1 MFNIKSKKK
10 IKNKTPIDVPKDMF
24 LKCKDC
30 GKLIESKAMID
41 NLNKCPECDFYFPM
55 TSIERIN
62 FLTDENSFKKI
73 KVKLHNVNPLGF
85 DGYPEKV
92 QNLKDTTGLDEA
104 VNVGVA
110 KIRGRKVVIGVMEHS
125 FLLGSLSSQVGK
137 ILVEGF
143 DYATDKKLPFI
154 LYTVSGG
161 ARMQEGIVSLM
172 QMGTVSAAVK
182 RHSNAGLLYIPI
194 LTNPTTGG
202 VSASF
207 AMLGDII
214 LAEPDALI
222 CFAGPRVIKE
232 TIRQE
237 LPEGFQKSEFLV
249 EHGFL
254 DGIVTRENQ
263 RAYLSQLLK
272 VHGVQK
278 EKR

>member
-1 MFNIKSKKK
+1 MIAALSDGGVVRIVPENEATRDSNASFNNASIATK
-10 IKNKTPIDVPKDMF
+10 IFTLKNR
-24 LKCKDC
+24 
-30 GKLIESKAMID
+30 IESKAMID

-143 DYATDKKLPFI
+143 DYATDKKLPF
-154 LYTVSGG
+154 
-161 ARMQEGIVSLM
+161 
-172 QMGTVSAAVK
+172 K
-182 RHSNAGLLYIPI
+182 AGNPI
-194 LTNPTTGG
+194 I
-202 VSASF
+202 F
-207 AMLGDII
+207 
-214 LAEPDALI
+214 
-222 CFAGPRVIKE
+222 
-232 TIRQE
+232 
-237 LPEGFQKSEFLV
+237 
-249 EHGFL
+249 
-254 DGIVTRENQ
+254 
-263 RAYLSQLLK
+263 
-272 VHGVQK
+272 
-278 EKR
+278 